1 MSSVRNIE
9 RPFGRSRFGLI
20 CTVGIRQI
28 GVHDLAAGD
37 SYAGLPCPTNRTKS
51 FMMRR
56 RW

>member
-37 SYAGLPCPTNRTKS
+37 SYTGLPCPTNRTKS